1 MSDAKKMLKELA
13 YTHLVPKDEQ
23 GRELVAVVRCKD
35 CKHYQYYVFLDDGKF
50 CCRMKTGS
58 GNVAWYP
65 RSDDDYCSYGERKD
79 DE

>member
-35 CKHYQYYVFLDDGKF
+35 CIYCHSTFNEKSQIYLFCEWWDDVHICGDGF
-50 CCRMKTGS
+50 
-58 GNVAWYP
+58 
-65 RSDDDYCSYGERKD
+65 CSYGERK
-79 DE
+79 ENEE